1 MTICIFIQQKQRQYV
16 SLEFGTLETSHSHI
30 HYPIAQYDVSIALP
44 RLKSI
49 IVK

>member
-1 MTICIFIQQKQRQYV
+1 MYLYSAKKKRQYV